1 MSFNFFFDF
10 LYFFF
15 SRGRHEA
22 VVRALARKRR
32 GMTRSAL
39 LTAASLDSGGAATK
53 VLDELEES
61 GFILQMPRL
70 GRAKRDAVYWLA
82 DEYSRGTWAIHRP
95 GWYTRHHAEMQRPEG
110 RVLLAGSD
118 LANGWAGFID
128 GAIESGLTAGV
139 RVEQLL
145 D

>member
-1 MSFNFFFDF
+1 MMIGFGLD
-10 LYFFF
+10 
-15 SRGRHEA
+15 A
-22 VVRALARKRR
+22 AACDAADLA
-32 GMTRSAL
+32 GVQHQ
-39 LTAASLDSGGAATK
+39 LDDILPGYEVLAATAH
-53 VLDELEES
+53 D
-61 GFILQMPRL
+61 
-70 GRAKRDAVYWLA
+70 WLA
-82 DEYSRGTWAIHRP
+82 DEFSRGTWAIHRP

-128 GAIESGLTAGV
+128 GAIESGLTAGA